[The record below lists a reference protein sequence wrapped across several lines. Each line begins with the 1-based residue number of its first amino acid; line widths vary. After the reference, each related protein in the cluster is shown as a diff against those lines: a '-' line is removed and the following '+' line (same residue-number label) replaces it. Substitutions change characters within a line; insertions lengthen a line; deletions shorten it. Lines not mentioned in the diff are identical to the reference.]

1 MNIQF
6 VPILLPLLF
15 AHILTDFLIISDSD
29 VRQKDKSQVLIK
41 HGLTVGIISYIS
53 LGIINAWDIALG
65 IMFSHILLDTW
76 KMRTNKG
83 TSLSRFVIDQGAHIF
98 ILIIFSFAAAGY
110 KYLDV
115 TSLWIILSGKGF
127 LQVITLL
134 SGGILSILVG
144 SFIVE
149 YTFESFDFKEKKQTK
164 PSSPEN
170 TTIDNYKNSGIK
182 DGGKIIGYL
191 ERSLIFLFI
200 LAGYPAGIGFLIAA
214 KSVFRFGE
222 LTDPSRRQQAEY
234 IIIGTLLSILFG
246 TSISFLTVEVLRLI
260 NLM

>member
-1 MNIQF
+1 MNVQF

-15 AHILTDFLIISDSD
+15 AHILTDFLIQTDAD
-29 VRQKDKSQVLIK
+29 VRQKDKPLVLIK
-41 HGLTVGIISYIS
+41 HGLTVGIISYLS
-53 LGIINAWDIALG
+53 LGIISAWDIALG
-65 IMFSHILLDTW
+65 IMFSHTLLDAW

-83 TSLSRFVIDQGAHIF
+83 TNLSRFVTDQGAHIL
-98 ILIIFSFAAAGY
+98 ILILFSCAASGF
-110 KYLDV
+110 KYHAV
-115 TSLWIILSGKGF
+115 SSLWTIFFGKGF
-127 LQVITLL
+127 LQAITMV

-149 YTFESFDFKEKKQTK
+149 YTFESFDFKDKKQTK
-164 PSSPEN
+164 SNPSEN
-170 TTIDNYKNSGIK
+170 TTTDNYKNSGIK

-191 ERSLIFLFI
+191 ERSQIFLFI

-246 TSISFLTVEVLRLI
+246 TSISFLTVEILRLI

>member
-1 MNIQF
+1 MNVQF
-6 VPILLPLLF
+6 VTILLPLLF
-15 AHILTDFLIISDSD
+15 AHLLTDFLIQSDSD
-29 VRQKDKSQVLIK
+29 VRQKDKPLVLIK
-41 HGLTVGIISYIS
+41 HGLTVGIISYLS
-53 LGIINAWDIALG
+53 LGIISAWDIALG
-65 IMFSHILLDTW
+65 IIFSHTLLDAW

-83 TSLSRFVIDQGAHIF
+83 TILSRFVTDQGAHIL
-98 ILIIFSFAAAGY
+98 ILILFSYAASGF
-110 KYLDV
+110 KYHAV
-115 TSLWIILSGKGF
+115 TSLWTIFFGKGF
-127 LQVITLL
+127 LQAITLI

-164 PSSPEN
+164 SNPPEK
-170 TTIDNYKNSGIK
+170 TTTYNYKNSGIK

-200 LAGYPAGIGFLIAA
+200 LTGYPAGIGFLIAA

-246 TSISFLTVEVLRLI
+246 TSISFLTVEILRLI